1 MGRVR
6 CSKSSLQKWPSFQ
19 QIPGINVKE
28 VTEVSD
34 VKSHR
39 DKEINETTKYG
50 LKKLGGMNR
59 VEGI

>member
-1 MGRVR
+1 
-6 CSKSSLQKWPSFQ
+6 
-19 QIPGINVKE
+19 VKE